1 MIPMQPRVRRV
12 LLSVGAALVF
22 VLAAGCSNYVKR
34 GSALYA
40 DGRYIEAAEVFE
52 RTEYRLHDSSPRQQ
66 AEYGLYRGLTLLVLG
81 DLQEA
86 HHWLTFAYEVERA
99 HPGSLRGN
107 RRALL
112 DRGWFEL
119 AQRLR
124 STPPRG
130 APPTAIAAS
139 QPPAPLPPPVP
150 EESDDNTDVN
160 RRGLR

>member
-1 MIPMQPRVRRV
+1 MQPRVRRV
-12 LLSVGAALVF
+12 LLCIGAALL
-22 VLAAGCSNYVKR
+22 LALFAGCSNYVKR

-52 RTEYRLHDSSPRQQ
+52 RTEYRLGESSPRQQ

-81 DLQEA
+81 DLQAA
-86 HHWLTFAYEVERA
+86 HRWLTFSYEIERT
-99 HPGSLRGN
+99 HPGALRGN

-119 AQRLR
+119 AQRMR
-124 STPPRG
+124 SMPTPG

-139 QPPAPLPPPVP
+139 QPPAPLPPPVR
-150 EESDDNTDVN
+150 DNSVDNPDVN